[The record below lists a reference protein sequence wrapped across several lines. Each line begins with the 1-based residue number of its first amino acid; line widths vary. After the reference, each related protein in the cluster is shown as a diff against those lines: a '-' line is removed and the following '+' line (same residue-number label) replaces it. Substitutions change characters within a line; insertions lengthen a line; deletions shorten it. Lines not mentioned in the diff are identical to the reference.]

1 MTTWEYATAPLLIH
15 ATQAILNNWGQDG
28 WELVQVVPGPNPDSL
43 VACFKAAGGM
53 SGGGRDHAQ
62 IVAALAA
69 QRARVEAS
77 QCPGGRLCA
86 GGADARQHLHGGSTA
101 RHRRGGGGRAGGH
114 FRDRHRCCGAG
125 GLPSRARRHRGR
137 PLGHRQHGLLRP
149 VKVTVYVAAAPGF
162 TDIPA
167 VADGASKALGIA
179 FGVPHARSAVGVAEL
194 PRGAAVEVDVVFA
207 VAGLG

>member
-1 MTTWEYATAPLLIH
+1 
-15 ATQAILNNWGQDG
+15 
-28 WELVQVVPGPNPDSL
+28 
-43 VACFKAAGGM
+43 M

-69 QRARVEAS
+69 QGLELKPVNVPVADYVPAARTPDSIYTAGQLPVIAGEVVAGPVGTSGIDTDAAAQAAS
-77 QCPGGRLCA
+77 QAALA
-86 GGADARQHLHGGSTA
+86 AIAAALSVTA
-101 RHRRGGGGRAGGH
+101 NTE
-114 FRDRHRCCGAG
+114 
-125 GLPSRARRHRGR
+125 
-137 PLGHRQHGLLRP
+137 LLRP